1 MEKMLLCQGKG
12 NAVLKILNDKLTKAK
27 KDDPVNYL
35 IIIRKEQIQK
45 PELKLIY
52 MEQIVRYLERQYLL
66 LRISNVI

>member
-1 MEKMLLCQGKG
+1 MLLCQGKG
-12 NAVLKILNDKLTKAK
+12 NAILKILNDKLTKAK

-45 PELKLIY
+45 PELKSIY

>member
-1 MEKMLLCQGKG
+1 MLLCQGKG

-45 PELKLIY
+45 PELKSIY

>member
-1 MEKMLLCQGKG
+1 MLLCQGKG